1 MLFLIEQSLI
11 NLLAFQQEVA
21 LLDFL
26 VHTPS

>member
-1 MLFLIEQSLI
+1 MLFLIEQSLVI
-11 NLLAFQQEVA
+11 PLAFQQEVA